1 MSVSILTLLG
11 QIITFAVLVW
21 FVKRFLWGPM
31 LHMMEDRQRRIADGL
46 AAAERG
52 KHEQQLAEDR
62 ASELLHEAKG
72 QAAEIISRAEKRANE
87 IVEEAKADARA
98 EGERLLTAAQAEITQ
113 EINRAKEELRGQ
125 VAAIAVSGAE
135 KVLEREID
143 EKAHGELLQKLVAQI

>member
-31 LHMMEDRQRRIADGL
+31 TSMMADRQRRIADGL

-52 KHEQQLAEDR
+52 KHEQQLAEER
-62 ASELLHEAKG
+62 AAELLHEAKG
-72 QAAEIISRAEKRANE
+72 QAAEIISRAEKRATE
-87 IVEEAKADARA
+87 IVEEAKADART
-98 EGERLLTAAQAEITQ
+98 EGERLLTAAQAEIAQ
-113 EINRAKEELRGQ
+113 EINRAREELRGQ